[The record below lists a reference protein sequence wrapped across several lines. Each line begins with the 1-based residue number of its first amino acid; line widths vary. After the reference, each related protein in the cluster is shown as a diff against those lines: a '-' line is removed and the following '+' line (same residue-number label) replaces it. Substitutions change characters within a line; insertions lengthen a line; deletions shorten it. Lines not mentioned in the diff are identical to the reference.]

1 MLRFDEIRWLRGT
14 ADDARLG
21 AALETSWM
29 VELDSDSRLALL
41 CPPGAGIDRDL
52 EVPADASLSFSYGLD
67 PAVNRPVR
75 FTVSIAQ
82 SSGTPTTVFSH
93 TLDPQRGQS
102 NRWFT
107 ATVPLGAYSG
117 SPVELKLA
125 TTGDT
130 DLHPAR
136 AMSVWSNIEILTDQ
150 GSEAPPNVVVIL
162 LDTLRAD
169 HLSSYGHQRPTS
181 PNIDRWAE
189 KSAVLFE
196 NVVAPSPWTLPS
208 HVSLFSGLNAL
219 RHGVNHNLAAT
230 HDLTMMAEMMHDHGY
245 TTAAITGGGYLRP
258 AFGLAQGFDS
268 FRFWPQR
275 DRQGELAD
283 GVERALTW
291 LDDHRDRRFLL
302 FFHTYH
308 IHGPHRRSEP
318 SFSRIMGEEADR
330 LPRMEVQLRAHDWE
344 GPRSR
349 GDYFVAIDPR
359 TKLETADL
367 TDAEKRLVRGMYD
380 SAIADADDQVRRIL
394 DSLDRLGLR
403 DTTLVILT
411 SDHGEA
417 LGEEDRAGHH
427 YLNEYNVMIPLIVE
441 FPQGWKGGTRIAE
454 QVRLVDVLPTI
465 LDAVGKPAA
474 DPLDGVSLL
483 PLIRGEPSR
492 VPKEAWTYASSDNR
506 GLGLRLENRLK
517 YVFNNSAWSTMV
529 GDEELYDLVSDPA
542 EETNS
547 AMDDLVT
554 LALRERTREAILNQ
568 HQGLRVEIRNPG
580 HGTLDGVFRGDWS
593 KRISVKSVDS
603 QCRCLT
609 WRDGLGAAFSLSAGQ
624 RTTLLFEGLSGSRAV
639 VSGSFSGRDGGSRQ
653 DFEESFE
660 LGTLGHGVGLAL
672 TDRGWQRVEVEESV
686 ETGFW
691 LWSAGVGVRNDTTV
705 DQNPELFDQ
714 LRALG
719 YVE

>member
-1 MLRFDEIRWLRGT
+1 
-14 ADDARLG
+14 
-21 AALETSWM
+21 
-29 VELDSDSRLALL
+29 
-41 CPPGAGIDRDL
+41 
-52 EVPADASLSFSYGLD
+52 
-67 PAVNRPVR
+67 
-75 FTVSIAQ
+75 
-82 SSGTPTTVFSH
+82 
-93 TLDPQRGQS
+93 
-102 NRWFT
+102 
-107 ATVPLGAYSG
+107 
-117 SPVELKLA
+117 
-125 TTGDT
+125 
-130 DLHPAR
+130 
-136 AMSVWSNIEILTDQ
+136 
-150 GSEAPPNVVVIL
+150 
-162 LDTLRAD
+162 
-169 HLSSYGHQRPTS
+169 
-181 PNIDRWAE
+181 
-189 KSAVLFE
+189 
-196 NVVAPSPWTLPS
+196 
-208 HVSLFSGLNAL
+208 
-219 RHGVNHNLAAT
+219 
-230 HDLTMMAEMMHDHGY
+230 
-245 TTAAITGGGYLRP
+245 
-258 AFGLAQGFDS
+258 
-268 FRFWPQR
+268 
-275 DRQGELAD
+275 
-283 GVERALTW
+283 
-291 LDDHRDRRFLL
+291 
-302 FFHTYH
+302 
-308 IHGPHRRSEP
+308 
-318 SFSRIMGEEADR
+318 MGEEADR
-330 LPRMEVQLRAHDWE
+330 LPRVEVQLRAHQWE

-349 GDYFVAIDPR
+349 GDYFIAIDPR
-359 TKLETADL
+359 TKSETADL

-394 DSLDRLGLR
+394 DSLERLGLR

-465 LDAVGKPAA
+465 LDAVGQPAA

-547 AMDDLVT
+547 AKEDVVT
-554 LALRERTREAILNQ
+554 PALRERTREAILNQ

-580 HGTLDGVFRGDWS
+580 NGTLDGVFRGDWS

-603 QCRCLT
+603 QCRCVT
-609 WRDGLGAAFSLSAGQ
+609 WRDGVGAAFSLPAGQ
-624 RTTLLFEGLSGSRAV
+624 RTTLLFEGLSGSRSV

-672 TDRGWQRVEVEESV
+672 TNTGWQRVEVEESV

-691 LWSAGVGVRNDTTV
+691 LWSAGVGVRSDTTV